1 MSFPIPAETRT
12 TTATAPLPA
21 AQHRRVLSHSPRHQ
35 RVYNPQR
42 RKSQNSVIQA
52 MITSNNLRNCRE
64 VEEMVSQCL
73 MNSDKDS
80 IMCLTAQRYL
90 GGCKN

>member
-1 MSFPIPAETRT
+1 MTFPITAET
-12 TTATAPLPA
+12 TTAP
-21 AQHRRVLSHSPRHQ
+21 RVLSHSPRHHP
-35 RVYNPQR
+35 RGASYNPQR
-42 RKSQNSVIQA
+42 RKSQNSVINA

-64 VEEMVSQCL
+64 VEDMVSQCL